1 MCVYNAMSKKVEFS
15 VFSGSWCQSQTSPHI
30 PMACDD
36 PPPPYAES
44 TLLLPPRTQ
53 PSPFKQY
60 FYPLTNRAYY
70 SSFFHLAILNF
81 PYALAS
87 WVSLFVLTVVSSL
100 PLHKSHAIMLLI
112 DRDYSLDGTP
122 TWRRTLFLWSS
133 RRSNIRK
140 RRANDPMSI
149 PLSTFPFIPSPS

>member
-1 MCVYNAMSKKVEFS
+1 MPKPT
-15 VFSGSWCQSQTSPHI
+15 QSQTPPHTS
-30 PMACDD
+30 MACDD
-36 PPPPYAES
+36 PPPYAES

-60 FYPLTNRAYY
+60 FNPLTNKAYY

-100 PLHKSHAIMLLI
+100 PLHNSCYNVTNRQGLL
-112 DRDYSLDGTP
+112 S
-122 TWRRTLFLWSS
+122 
-133 RRSNIRK
+133 
-140 RRANDPMSI
+140 
-149 PLSTFPFIPSPS
+149 